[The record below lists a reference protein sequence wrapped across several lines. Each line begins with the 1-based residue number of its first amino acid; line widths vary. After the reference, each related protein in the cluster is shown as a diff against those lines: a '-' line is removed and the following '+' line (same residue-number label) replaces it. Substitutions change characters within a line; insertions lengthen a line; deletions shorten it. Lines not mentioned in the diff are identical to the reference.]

1 MSGFANKLSEIVT
14 AIAPGGGVDL
24 TEHFN
29 SVIIVAAGN
38 GTRMGQSIKKTKQMT
53 DLCGI
58 PVVVRAISQFDCC
71 PFVNEIIVVAREE
84 EITRYDEFIDRYRFG
99 KIAAVVRGG
108 TTRQLSVLEGFRR
121 VSPQSE
127 YVAVHDGARCLVT
140 PEMIES
146 VFRQAYTYGSATAAE
161 RSKDTVKNADR
172 AGFIDETID
181 RSYLWHAQTPQIFK
195 TDIYRAAAYIA
206 QKNGYEVTDDC
217 MLAENIGFRI
227 KLVDCGYENMKI
239 TTPDDFYLAEAILRL
254 RAGREKAENDADI

>member
-1 MSGFANKLSEIVT
+1 MSGFANKLSEIVS
-14 AIAPGGGVDL
+14 AITSSGDVDL

-38 GTRMGQSIKKTKQMT
+38 GTRMGQSVKKTKQMT
-53 DLCGI
+53 ELCGI
-58 PVVVRAISQFDCC
+58 PVVVHAISQFDCC

-84 EITRYDEFIDRYRFG
+84 EIDCYDDFIGRYRLD
-99 KIAAVVRGG
+99 KISSVVKGG
-108 TTRQLSVLEGFRR
+108 PTRQLSVLEGFKR
-121 VSPQSE
+121 VSQRSE
-127 YVAVHDGARCLVT
+127 YVAIHDGARCLVT

-181 RSYLWHAQTPQIFK
+181 RTFLWHAQTPQIFK
-195 TDIYRAAAYIA
+195 TDIYRASAYIA

-217 MLAENIGFRI
+217 MLAENIGFKI

-254 RAGREKAENDADI
+254 RVDREAAKNNAGI